1 MNIDQIN
8 QELAN
13 LVNSGDPVFATAAN
27 QVAQMTA
34 SAQAGQLS
42 TEELA
47 ELLKDMQRQLD
58 IIQDMSQLKF
68 KETLNTIITG
78 LLSLAAVIP

>member
-1 MNIDQIN
+1 MTLDQIN

-13 LVNSGDPVFATAAN
+13 LANSGDPVFATAAN

-34 SAQAGQLS
+34 AAQAGQLS
-42 TEELA
+42 AEDLA

-68 KETLNTIITG
+68 KETAT
-78 LLSLAAVIP
+78 

>member
-34 SAQAGQLS
+34 AAQAGQLS
-42 TEELA
+42 TVELA

>member
-1 MNIDQIN
+1 MTLDQIN

-13 LVNSGDPVFATAAN
+13 LANSGDPVFANAAN

-34 SAQAGQLS
+34 AAQAGQLS
-42 TEELA
+42 LEDLA
-47 ELLKDMQRQLD
+47 ELLKDMQRQLN
-58 IIQDMSQLKF
+58 IIEDMSQLKF

-78 LLSLAAVIP
+78 LLSLASVIP

>member
-34 SAQAGQLS
+34 AAQAGQLS

-78 LLSLAAVIP
+78 LLSLAAVLP

>member
-34 SAQAGQLS
+34 AAQAGQLS

-68 KETLNTIITG
+68 KETLDTIITG

>member
-34 SAQAGQLS
+34 AAQAGQLS

>member
-34 SAQAGQLS
+34 AAQAGQLS

-47 ELLKDMQRQLD
+47 ELLKDTQRQLD